1 MLRPPQLQSPLRLV
15 AYSHSTLLARIC
27 IQRPFGPT
35 TRTLLT
41 VSLASRRP
49 FLPTPTINP
58 IAQSR
63 NLTLGSIFSRFKGSP
78 TPSPTVVA
86 HVTKLEAEANVY
98 PHDIVKQLALFDA
111 LLETKLKSS
120 YELIINRWERMCE
133 FDSTSPLLR
142 SEEAFQIY
150 LTCLI
155 NTGQQNSVYSAARR
169 RDSLLASSPTVVSYQ
184 TPTPQEQTD
193 ASVATETGVSEPH
206 PTSAAE
212 PVTTPPPVTP
222 RSSQD
227 IAKAVLSTHT
237 TSSASASSL
246 FSNVDP
252 AKLASAFESIG
263 PVQVSIV
270 ERKSAWIPRLARFI
284 AVLLVSSFFFLVIL
298 SVFFENTGII
308 KNGPRTAQ
316 YQPSQESTVKFSD
329 VHGVDEVKEEL
340 QDVVEFL
347 KDPDSFATLGGK
359 LPKGV
364 LLTGSPGTGKTML
377 ARAVAGEA
385 GVPFFFASGSDFE
398 EMFVGVGAKRVRDL
412 FAAARKKEPAIIFI
426 DELDAVGGKRNARDQ
441 QYMKQTLNQ
450 LLVEMDGFQQSQGVI
465 VIAATNFPQSLDP
478 ALVRPG
484 RFDRHIAVPLPD
496 IRGRAQILQHHMRNV
511 STAKDAD
518 PKVLA
523 RGTPGFSGADLQ
535 NMVNQ
540 AAIQAAKERAKE
552 VSLSHFEWAKDR
564 ILMGAERKSQ
574 YIAEKDKLATAYHE
588 GGHALVALY
597 TDGAMPLH
605 KVTCVP
611 RGHALGYTS
620 MLPEND
626 RTSITLKEY
635 LASIDVSMGGRV
647 AESLIYGPENVTSG
661 ASSDIQ
667 NATSIAQSMVK
678 RWGFSK
684 LGPVYFNDKDTSP
697 ARMQQIEDEVTN
709 IIKTGEARVVA
720 LLQAKIDELHKLAH
734 ALVEHET
741 LDSQQVRKVVK
752 GESIRN
758 IDEVLEKELDGSKKA
773 KEESK

>member
-1 MLRPPQLQSPLRLV
+1 
-15 AYSHSTLLARIC
+15 
-27 IQRPFGPT
+27 
-35 TRTLLT
+35 
-41 VSLASRRP
+41 
-49 FLPTPTINP
+49 
-58 IAQSR
+58 
-63 NLTLGSIFSRFKGSP
+63 
-78 TPSPTVVA
+78 
-86 HVTKLEAEANVY
+86 
-98 PHDIVKQLALFDA
+98 
-111 LLETKLKSS
+111 
-120 YELIINRWERMCE
+120 MCE
-133 FDSTSPLLR
+133 FDSNSPLLR

-169 RDSLLASSPTVVSYQ
+169 RDSLLASSPAVVGHQ
-184 TPTPQEQTD
+184 APTPQEQTD
-193 ASVATETGVSEPH
+193 ASAATETGVSELY
-206 PTSAAE
+206 PTSVPE
-212 PVTTPPPVTP
+212 PVTTPPPITP

>member
-1 MLRPPQLQSPLRLV
+1 MASGRKNPPAQ
-15 AYSHSTLLARIC
+15 IC
-27 IQRPFGPT
+27 IRRPLGLT

-41 VSLASRRP
+41 ASLASRRP
-49 FLPTPTINP
+49 SFPSFTLNI
-58 IAQSR
+58 IAKSR
-63 NLTLGSIFSRFKGSP
+63 NVSLGSIFNRFKGSP
-78 TPSPTVVA
+78 APSPTVVA

-98 PHDIVKQLALFDA
+98 PHDVGKQLALFDA
-111 LLETKLKSS
+111 LLETKLRSS
-120 YELIINRWERMCE
+120 YELILNRWERMCE
-133 FDSTSPLLR
+133 FDPTSPLLR

-169 RDSLLASSPTVVSYQ
+169 RDSLLASLPAVVNHQ
-184 TPTPQEQTD
+184 APTPQEQPN
-193 ASVATETGVSEPH
+193 ATIAPETGVSESH
-206 PTSAAE
+206 ATSSPE
-212 PVTTPPPVTP
+212 PNPPLPITPK
-222 RSSQD
+222 SSQD
-227 IAKAVLSTHT
+227 IAKAVLSTHA
-237 TSSASASSL
+237 TSSSSPL
-246 FSNVDP
+246 LSNVDP
-252 AKLASAFESIG
+252 AKLASAFEAIG
-263 PVQVSIV
+263 PVQVTIV

-329 VHGVDEVKEEL
+329 VHGVDEEL

-347 KDPDSFATLGGK
+347 KDPESFATLGGK

-552 VSLSHFEWAKDR
+552 VTLSHFEWAKDR

-597 TDGAMPLH
+597 TEGAMPLH

-684 LGPVYFNDKDTSP
+684 LGPVYFNDKETSP

-758 IDEVLEKELDGSKKA
+758 IDEVLEKELDGLRKG